1 MTTTTSPL
9 PPPESAEAAAALA
22 EANGLR
28 QVGIRPSLREYVR
41 STWERREFARTLAR
55 STALAENQGSY
66 LGQIWAVLTPL
77 MNALVYVL
85 IFGLILR
92 VTRGQENAI
101 GFIVVGTFM
110 YRFFS
115 DSASGGAKS
124 VQKNLNLVRALH
136 FPRSLLPISTVMANL
151 TSLVPA
157 IFVMC
162 VIVLASSL
170 LPSVTFGGVD
180 WEWLLIFPAVALLYV
195 FNIGIAFFLARI
207 VERVPDIG
215 NLLPFVLRVLLYA
228 SGVIF
233 AIDHYIKDPALAGI
247 MSYQPVAV
255 YLNLARQALLNE
267 PNIPLDG
274 TMWLLGLGWAI
285 VSFVLGFIF
294 FWRAEARYG
303 RE

>member
-1 MTTTTSPL
+1 MSEAHL
-9 PPPESAEAAAALA
+9 PAPRSAEEAARIA
-22 EANGLR
+22 ERFGLR
-28 QVGIRPSLREYVR
+28 QVGVRPTLRAYVAE
-41 STWERREFARTLAR
+41 TWRRREFARTLAT
-55 STALAENQGSY
+55 SNALAENQGSY
-66 LGQIWAVLTPL
+66 LGQLWAVLTPT

-85 IFGLILR
+85 IFGLLLQ

-115 DSASGGAKS
+115 ECASDGAKS

-136 FPRSLLPISTVMANL
+136 FPRSLLPISAVMTNL
-151 TSLVPA
+151 ASLVPA
-157 IFVMC
+157 LFVMAA
-162 VIVLASSL
+162 IVLLSQF
-170 LPSVTFGGVD
+170 LPAVTFGGVD
-180 WEWLLIFPAVALLYV
+180 WEWLLVVPAVGLCYV
-195 FNIGIAFFLARI
+195 FNLGVAFTLARL
-207 VERVPDIG
+207 VERVPDLG
-215 NLLPFVLRVLLYA
+215 NLLPFVLRVLMYA

-233 AIDHYIKDPALAGI
+233 AIDHYVKDPALQSV

-255 YLNLARQALLNE
+255 YLNLARQALLDE

-274 TMWLLGLGWAI
+274 TMWLLGLGWA
-285 VSFVLGFIF
+285 VLSLVVGFVF

>member
-1 MTTTTSPL
+1 M
-9 PPPESAEAAAALA
+9 
-22 EANGLR
+22 
-28 QVGIRPSLREYVR
+28 RPTLREYIR
-41 STWERREFARTLAR
+41 STWQRRDFARTLAT
-55 STALAENQGSY
+55 SNAIAENQNSY

-77 MNALVYVL
+77 MNAFVYVL
-85 IFGLILR
+85 IFGLILKI
-92 VTRGQENAI
+92 TRGQENGV

-115 DSASGGAKS
+115 ESASGGAKS

-136 FPRSLLPISTVMANL
+136 FPRSLLPISTVMSNL
-151 TSLVPA
+151 ASLVPA

-162 VIVLASSL
+162 VIVALSGF
-170 LPSVTFGGVD
+170 LPPVTFGGVD
-180 WEWLLIFPAVALLYV
+180 WEWLLIVPAVALLYV
-195 FNIGIAFFLARI
+195 FNLGVAFILARV
-207 VERVPDIG
+207 VERIPDLG

-233 AIDHYIKDPALAGI
+233 AIDRYIPNETLAAVMG
-247 MSYQPVAV
+247 YQPVAV

-274 TMWLLGLGWAI
+274 TMWLFGLGWA
-285 VSFVLGFIF
+285 VLAFVLGFIF